1 MLLVRTFKH
10 NVINLREKIRQYA
23 MYVWAAGQG
32 RQRNALGTARTRG
45 IEEVRTNCQR
55 SCGNRAAAGPERRR
69 GPPVNSPAATTPCL
83 PFKSNVI
90 SRRSHPAPA
99 L

>member
-1 MLLVRTFKH
+1 M
-10 NVINLREKIRQYA
+10 NLREEVRQYA
-23 MYVWAAGQG
+23 MYVWAARQG
-32 RQRNALGTARTRG
+32 RQRNARGTGGTGGTGTGTARTRG

-55 SCGNRAAAGPERRR
+55 SCGNRAAAGPGRRR
-69 GPPVNSPAATTPCL
+69 GPPVNSPAATTPYL

-90 SRRSHPAPA
+90 SRRSHPAPE